1 MDLLAGLL
9 IMEEKKMTNEST
21 LSKLNDMR
29 MSAMAETFSNQLR
42 NSDYQD
48 LSFEERFSLLVDI
61 EWSRR
66 QNNKLDR
73 LIKSA
78 QLRDNQA
85 SIEDIEYHPDRK
97 LDKSQILR
105 LATGQYIEEN
115 HNIILKGAS
124 GNGKTYLA
132 CAFGIAACRHFYRVK
147 YIRLPDLLDEL
158 AVARG
163 EGVFQ
168 KVMKQYK
175 KVNLLILDEWLLTP
189 LRGNEAR
196 DLLELVES
204 RHQNS
209 STIFCSQFDPRG
221 WHEKIGEETLADAIL
236 DRIVH
241 NSYEIYID
249 GRESMRERNGI
260 AQKGLEQ

>member
-1 MDLLAGLL
+1 MTKETTLTKLA
-9 IMEEKKMTNEST
+9 E
-21 LSKLNDMR
+21 MR
-29 MSAMAETFSNQLR
+29 MTAMAETYQEQLR
-42 NSDYQD
+42 NPEYQEMA
-48 LSFEERFSLLVDI
+48 FEDRFGLLVDM

-66 QNNKLDR
+66 QSNKLER

-78 QLRDNQA
+78 QLSNNQA
-85 SIEDIEYHPDRK
+85 AIEDIEYHPDRK

-105 LATGQYIEEN
+105 LATGNYIEEH

-132 CAFGIAACRHFYRVK
+132 CAFGIAACRQFYKVK
-147 YIRLPDLLDEL
+147 YVRLPDLLDEL

-163 EGVFQ
+163 EGIFR

-189 LRGNEAR
+189 LQGNEAR
-196 DLLELVES
+196 DLLEIVEA
-204 RHQNS
+204 RHRKG

-241 NSYEIYID
+241 DSYNILID
-249 GRESMRERNGI
+249 GKISMRE
-260 AQKGLEQ
+260 KHGLGAYK